1 MRLEVMKKSELA
13 LQALRTM
20 SATDGNLGGSDL
32 ADRLGTTRQF
42 LPQVLAP
49 LVRAGWVES
58 IPGPGGGYRLAADV
72 TRLTLLDLIETVEG
86 PLDDGHCVLRG
97 RRQECDESCALH
109 DAWTEA
115 RDLLRSRLGAA
126 PIGGA

>member
-1 MRLEVMKKSELA
+1 MKKSELA
-13 LQALRTM
+13 LRALRTLTT
-20 SATDGNLGGSDL
+20 TDSTLGGGDL
-32 ADRLGTTRQF
+32 AERLGTTRQF
-42 LPQVLAP
+42 IPQVLAP

-58 IPGPGGGYRLAADV
+58 VPGPGGGYRLVADLSQ
-72 TRLTLLDLIETVEG
+72 LTLLDLIETVEG

-126 PIGGA
+126 PIIGA